1 MRFLGRGAVLTLVV
15 ALAAVM
21 APTAPATGAPG
32 DAVGTIAEHPFPTP
46 GGSASVAPGPDGNM
60 WFTKGSANQIGR
72 ITVPRDHGRFLGQ
85 GGGSIQE
92 IEVPTPDS
100 EPSDIVAGPDGA
112 IWFTEFRASQIG
124 RLDLTTGT
132 ITEFPIPNTDLFF
145 DIFTQTFTTSTGPR
159 GITVGPDG
167 NLWFAQFNASRIGRI
182 TPEGQVTQFPTPT
195 ANSRPVGITAGP
207 DGNVWFTEPV
217 GNRIG
222 RITPA
227 GVITEYPLSVP
238 MSRPIGITA
247 GLDGAL
253 WFAEYLGD
261 KIGRIDPATGDITE
275 TVVPTAGSGPNFID
289 VGPDGALWFTESFA
303 NQIGRLDPVTGT
315 ITEFPIPTPGAFPHG
330 IAASTSDIWFTEIEG
345 EGLGEVEVCG
355 DNPARGRSHGVA
367 VCVPGGKNGND
378 PQASVLIR

>member
-1 MRFLGRGAVLTLVV
+1 MRRLSSSSAPRLVV
-15 ALAAVM
+15 ALVAVAAP
-21 APTAPATGAPG
+21 AAPATGSSHA
-32 DAVGTIAEHPFPTP
+32 AVGTITEYPFPTP

-72 ITVPRDHGRFLGQ
+72 ITVPRTHGRFRGR
-85 GGGSIQE
+85 GGGAIHE
-92 IEVPTPDS
+92 ITVPTPNS

-124 RLDLTTGT
+124 RLDLATGT

-182 TPEGQVTQFPTPT
+182 TPEGMITEFPLP
-195 ANSRPVGITAGP
+195 APMSRPVGIA
-207 DGNVWFTEPV
+207 
-217 GNRIG
+217 
-222 RITPA
+222 
-227 GVITEYPLSVP
+227 L
-238 MSRPIGITA
+238 

-253 WFAEYLGD
+253 WFAEYIGN
-261 KIGRIDPATGDITE
+261 KIGRIDPATGAITE
-275 TVVPTAGSGPNFID
+275 IDVPTPNSGANFIE
-289 VGPDGALWFTESFA
+289 VGPDGALWFTESLA

-315 ITEFPIPTPGAFPHG
+315 VAEFAISTPGSVPHG

-345 EGLGEVEVCG
+345 EALGRVEVCG
-355 DNPARGRSHGVA
+355 ANPDRGRMHGVA
-367 VCVPGGKNGND
+367 VCVPAGG
-378 PQASVLIR
+378 